1 MKTQTNRNRAIPP
14 GPFLTLMP
22 SWRPYRSIAT
32 NQNTHN
38 LNGAGSAST
47 GTTTYEYAQVV
58 MKNQITK
65 QHISA
70 IAVQQSTTPQA
81 SEVSMKNHFFQ
92 GLHRTSFFAPV
103 LAVTLLTSAFAAF
116 GATLHVAKFGT
127 DTSDC
132 GSRAMPC
139 LTIQYTIIQA
149 HPGDLILI
157 EPGAYSELVT
167 VNKNLTLI
175 GPRFGEAAIDGA
187 HKGTVVTIASG
198 VTAELALLTVQ
209 NGSATTTTLANVAGG
224 IENDGTL
231 TLFGVLVTDNDAT
244 VSFPLEPPLS
254 GGIVNT
260 GTLTVLFSSI
270 VSNSA
275 SGGCDSAGGLVNF
288 GGALTIEDSL
298 IAANTESSSSS
309 DACGGP
315 SAIAGAGGLLNGGT
329 AVVDTTSIWKNGVV
343 NIGTFSLLRSTISD
357 SSELA
362 INNYASL
369 TLVNSTISGNSGGAI
384 VNDLNPFGEQMSI
397 LDMSNSTVANNSGG
411 GVVFGPP
418 FYSTIRNSILAGN
431 GTSDC
436 TGEFMSG
443 DYNII
448 QNITGCSFGVA
459 DHDLFHVSP
468 DLGPLRFNGGPTE
481 TMSPLTGSPAINA
494 GNPAGCKNSA
504 GDLLHV
510 DQRGFPRPEPR
521 RGRCDIGAVEV
532 QFHHGF

>member
-1 MKTQTNRNRAIPP
+1 
-14 GPFLTLMP
+14 
-22 SWRPYRSIAT
+22 
-32 NQNTHN
+32 
-38 LNGAGSAST
+38 
-47 GTTTYEYAQVV
+47 
-58 MKNQITK
+58 
-65 QHISA
+65 
-70 IAVQQSTTPQA
+70 
-81 SEVSMKNHFFQ
+81 MKNHFLQ
-92 GLHRTSFFAPV
+92 GLHRTSLFAPV

-132 GSRAMPC
+132 GSKAMPC

-198 VTAELALLTVQ
+198 VTAELALLTIQ
-209 NGSATTTTLANVAGG
+209 NGSATTTTFANVAGG

-260 GTLTVLFSSI
+260 GTLTVVFSSI

-275 SGGCDSAGGLVNF
+275 TGGCISAGGLVNF
-288 GGALTIEDSL
+288 GGALTIKDSL
-298 IAANTESSSSS
+298 IAANTESSSGSG
-309 DACGGP
+309 ACGGP
-315 SAIAGAGGLLNGGT
+315 SAVAGAEGLLNNLGI
-329 AVVDTTSIWKNGVV
+329 AVVHTTSFWKNGVV
-343 NIGTFSLLRSTISD
+343 NNGTFSLLRSTISD

-369 TLVNSTISGNSGGAI
+369 TLINSTISGNSGGAI
-384 VNDLNPFGEQMSI
+384 VNSSVEHIGI

-418 FYSTIRNSILAGN
+418 VYSTLRNSILAGN

-436 TGEFMSG
+436 TGEFISG

-448 QNITGCSFGVA
+448 QNITGCSFDRRGSRPHRRLPRSGAVA
-459 DHDLFHVSP
+459 LQRWPHGDHVSAH
-468 DLGPLRFNGGPTE
+468 R
-481 TMSPLTGSPAINA
+481 
-494 GNPAGCKNSA
+494 
-504 GDLLHV
+504 
-510 DQRGFPRPEPR
+510 QPRHQCRQSRRMQEL
-521 RGRCDIGAVEV
+521 RGRPASCGSAWLPASRTASRALRHRSSRGAIPSRVLILEV
-532 QFHHGF
+532 PSRQG